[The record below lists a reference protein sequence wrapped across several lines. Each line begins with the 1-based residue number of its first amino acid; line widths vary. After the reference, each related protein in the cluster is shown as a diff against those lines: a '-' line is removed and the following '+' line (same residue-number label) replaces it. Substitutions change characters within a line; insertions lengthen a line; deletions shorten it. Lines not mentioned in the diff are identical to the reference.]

1 MAVYSPLNH
10 MLEVLQKR
18 WSEDQKKEYKA
29 LYEQDVRLGAKNL
42 CKTIAFDLGS
52 IETQKEANQISKCLW
67 TELKH
72 IESLHTANTIITI
85 LKEFSDRFMVSEEGH
100 TEVLRLIRGE
110 YEVESD
116 SENSDCDSL
125 CSSCE
130 SSEKRERDGWHRMRM
145 AVREMAGAEGRRM
158 GVAMKKNIKVGLV
171 RRVK

>member
-1 MAVYSPLNH
+1 

-18 WSEDQKKEYKA
+18 YSEEQKREYVA
-29 LYEQDVRLGAKNL
+29 LYEQDVRKAAKIL

-52 IETQKEANQISKCLW
+52 LETQKEADQITKCLW
-67 TELKH
+67 LELRH

-85 LKEFSDRFMVSEEGH
+85 LKEFSDRFMMTEEGR
-100 TEVLRLIRGE
+100 TEVLRLVRGE

-130 SSEKRERDGWHRMRM
+130 SSGKRERDGWHRLRM
-145 AVREMAGAEGRRM
+145 VIREMAGAEGRRM
-158 GVAMKKNIKVGLV
+158 GVAIKKNIQIKPV